1 MKHAAVLTLALAF
14 ALLSSPFAVAAPVP
28 ATPAA
33 PAAAL
38 SAIVNPELPA
48 QGAALACP
56 AVASAPEAPLP
67 LAKIGFICGHLECEP
82 CLMANLRCVPQGG
95 QCVCVK

>member
-1 MKHAAVLTLALAF
+1 MKPAAVLIVALAF
-14 ALLSSPFAVAAPVP
+14 ALLSAPSAVAAPAP

-48 QGAALACP
+48 QTSALACP
-56 AVASAPEAPLP
+56 AAAAAPEAPLP

-82 CLMANLRCVPQGG
+82 CIMAHLRCAPQGG